1 MLRHE
6 GEMWRRTVYKLSSH
20 FVVSADEE
28 VTGGVIAINLKI
40 DGIQFYN
47 ENLDLCDAAL
57 QAGLNC
63 PLSVGAHTLNINQEI
78 PDEAPPVSH
87 RV

>member
-1 MLRHE
+1 M
-6 GEMWRRTVYKLSSH
+6 YKLSSH

>member
-1 MLRHE
+1 
-6 GEMWRRTVYKLSSH
+6 
-20 FVVSADEE
+20 

-78 PDEAPPVSH
+78 PDEAPPGKYDGTVKATDQNGQELACVEGKFTFS
-87 RV
+87 

>member
-1 MLRHE
+1 
-6 GEMWRRTVYKLSSH
+6 
-20 FVVSADEE
+20 

-87 RV
+87 RVVRSLHTTRLLMCVHSYR